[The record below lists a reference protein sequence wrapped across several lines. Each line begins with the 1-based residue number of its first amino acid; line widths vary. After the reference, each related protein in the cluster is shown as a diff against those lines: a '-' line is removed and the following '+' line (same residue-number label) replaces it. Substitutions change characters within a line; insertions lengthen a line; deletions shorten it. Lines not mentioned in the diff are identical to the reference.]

1 MARILVVDYG
11 REDLLALGSPLVG
24 TLRAWGYEVVEA
36 ENSLDVLT
44 KARGAH
50 PDAVLLYDTLPEVAA
65 LRTALHQGG
74 DTQDIAILLLHE
86 QVQQMRFTDMIMVD
100 PQYRLSKGPRQFDL
114 HQLQRLLDEAFAQR
128 RTGTVPS
135 ARPCAPSNEDDGQ

>member
-1 MARILVVDYG
+1 MARILVADYG

-36 ENSLDVLT
+36 ENSMDVLT
-44 KARGAH
+44 KARCAH

-65 LRTALHQGG
+65 LHTTLHQCG
-74 DTQDIAILLLHE
+74 DTQSIPILLLHE

-100 PQYRLSKGPRQFDL
+100 PQYRLGKSPRQFDP
-114 HQLQRLLDEAFAQR
+114 HELQRLLDEAGAQR
-128 RTGTVPS
+128 NSESHYGS
-135 ARPCAPSNEDDGQ
+135 LARPV

>member
-1 MARILVVDYG
+1 MAKILVVDYG

-44 KARGAH
+44 QARCAH

-65 LRTALHQGG
+65 LRSALHQGA
-74 DTQDIAILLLHE
+74 DTQGIPVLLLHE
-86 QVQQMRFTDMIMVD
+86 HVQQMRFTDMIMVD
-100 PQYRLSKGPRQFDL
+100 PQYRLGKSPRQFDP
-114 HQLQRLLDEAFAQR
+114 HELQRLLDEA
-128 RTGTVPS
+128 G
-135 ARPCAPSNEDDGQ
+135 APRSSESCSLEN